1 MNCILG
7 YFESETKDV
16 KEEIEIV
23 EQSMKQESDIEVFNV
38 SEDLNLDDIIINY
51 VKKEIKIE
59 PTCLVYKS

>member
-38 SEDLNLDDIIINY
+38 SEDLNFR
-51 VKKEIKIE
+51 
-59 PTCLVYKS
+59 

>member
-38 SEDLNLDDIIINY
+38 SEDLNLDDIII
-51 VKKEIKIE
+51 KKEIKIE

>member
-38 SEDLNLDDIIINY
+38 SEDLNLDDIII
-51 VKKEIKIE
+51 KKEIKIE
-59 PTCLVYKS
+59 PTCLIHKS